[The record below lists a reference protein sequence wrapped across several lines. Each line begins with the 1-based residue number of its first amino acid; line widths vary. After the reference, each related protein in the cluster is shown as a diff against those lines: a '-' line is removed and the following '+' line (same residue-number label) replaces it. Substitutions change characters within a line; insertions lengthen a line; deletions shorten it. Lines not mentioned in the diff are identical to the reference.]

1 MNYWSYVHF
10 KKNKNYLILDSC
22 QIYCLT
28 NEDMSLNHVL
38 SLIAGAVGYMGTS
51 AFVRKIYTNVKID

>member
-1 MNYWSYVHF
+1 MNYWSYVHL
-10 KKNKNYLILDSC
+10 KKFLDRC
-22 QIYCLT
+22 QVYCLT

>member
-10 KKNKNYLILDSC
+10 KKNKKDLILDSRRV
-22 QIYCLT
+22 YCLT
-28 NEDMSLNHVL
+28 NEDMSWNRVL
-38 SLIAGAVGYMGTS
+38 SLLAGAVGYMGTS